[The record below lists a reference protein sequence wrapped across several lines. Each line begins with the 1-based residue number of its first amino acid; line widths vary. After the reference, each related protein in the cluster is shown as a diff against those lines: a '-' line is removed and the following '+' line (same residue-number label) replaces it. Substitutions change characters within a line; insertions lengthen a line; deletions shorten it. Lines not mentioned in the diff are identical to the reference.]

1 MILFTALSL
10 EAKIS
15 EAERLLNELLH
26 NSHLFSPDHVGLQV
40 SISDDLAAAAEKV
53 RMLLDSLLQ
62 QAKSPQQMNQII
74 RFVERRLE
82 NTAKQ
87 LPTQPPEARPF
98 LVNSERPLPTVGDEV
113 VS

>member
-15 EAERLLNELLH
+15 EAERLLNELLQ
-26 NSHLFSPDHVGLQV
+26 NCHLFSPDHVGLQV
-40 SISDDLAAAAEKV
+40 SIGDDLAAAAEKV

-74 RFVERRLE
+74 RFVESRLD
-82 NTAKQ
+82 TAKQ